1 MRQLSSCRREN
12 EASDTAR
19 RLAEAERER
28 KKALLR
34 AISAK
39 LTGPGVSEMAPLEY
53 DYSSDTKAVLLV
65 MNPIQLGTVQLS
77 RSIHSMLG
85 KHVGMSLDSVSHWAL
100 IVVDRS
106 LCETNYCYEL
116 MSDEKTLIML
126 GKNVARSNELT
137 AAMTES
143 WKCCYY
149 VGETT
154 RSHSDIQNLGMKPAL
169 KTISH
174 LAMLTPVLAHS
185 NRVHPRQPPLQRLHQ
200 QLPEHGREAGKGH
213 LQQQGHQPAEAE
225 RGAGRRLAAHRALPH
240 GGQGGRQRL
249 RRRYESQRLV
259 GRAGPEHHQGPVE
272 GRHVHGQA

>member
-1 MRQLSSCRREN
+1 MVFHILPMLAIAAGQAYIRNRKREN

-116 MSDEKTLIML
+116 MSDEKTLSML

-154 RSHSDIQNLGMKPAL
+154 RSHSDIQNLATEYTRANPRYNVFTNNCQNMVEKL
-169 KTISH
+169 VKDICNNKVISRQK
-174 LAMLTPVLAHS
+174 LSEELVVAS
-185 NRVHPRQPPLQRLHQ
+185 PRIGLYLMVAKVAANVFVGDTSLNDSSVARDLNII
-200 QLPEHGREAGKGH
+200 KG
-213 LQQQGHQPAEAE
+213 LWKADTYMDK
-225 RGAGRRLAAHRALPH
+225 HRIT
-240 GGQGGRQRL
+240 
-249 RRRYESQRLV
+249 Y
-259 GRAGPEHHQGPVE
+259 
-272 GRHVHGQA
+272 